1 MSGNRKRR
9 ARTPTKGWRQIASG
23 DIGDV
28 LYWEPGYDVLEDG
41 ENAIGLLEN
50 INSTEIDWA
59 RLIQGLP
66 RFTFLPDLLRQRSF
80 SFLAWGEVDGCH
92 AIEGDN
98 QEETGSMSG
107 EWTRMWLEM
116 DHDQKREIFRDFET
130 LSRRLREYPPLSR
143 LW

>member
-80 SFLAWGEVDGCH
+80 
-92 AIEGDN
+92 
-98 QEETGSMSG
+98 
-107 EWTRMWLEM
+107 
-116 DHDQKREIFRDFET
+116 
-130 LSRRLREYPPLSR
+130 
-143 LW
+143 